1 MVRYTLV
8 FLVLAAATAL
18 VWIARQDLASP
29 SDRTESSFANPVETS
44 PRPRGGENAP
54 PTGPREPSVAGPTAH
69 DAGQEDETKEAEA
82 LRPPLAAEEHA
93 PRAPDFEELLTAYD
107 SVAAATLE
115 AFNARYAG
123 AIAFRSAG
131 EFAWMEEHGFPL
143 PEEIL
148 AATEM
153 PLAELRKLADGGD
166 QGARFLYLDRTLQAV
181 RELRQ
186 SYLRSGIS
194 PDALRDIP
202 EYADAL
208 IRVSYA
214 KGLITGSD
222 SPFAGYLM
230 AEFSRAAFG
239 DSYGYMAGLL
249 HASHMGDPRAYG
261 KLRSFVQQ
269 NGICESALHA
279 MGAYA
284 VIVEGQKVMGDPQ

>member
-8 FLVLAAATAL
+8 FVFLAAAAL
-18 VWIARQDLASP
+18 AWIARQDLDSP
-29 SDRTESSFANPVETS
+29 SDRTESSYANPVETA
-44 PRPRGGENAP
+44 PPPLGGENAP
-54 PTGPREPSVAGPTAH
+54 PTGPREPIVAGPTAH
-69 DAGQEDETKEAEA
+69 DTGREAETTEAEA
-82 LRPPLAAEEHA
+82 LRPPLAAQEHA

-115 AFNARYAG
+115 EFNARYAG

-148 AATEM
+148 AAAEM
-153 PLAELRKLADGGD
+153 PLAELRRLADGGD
-166 QGARFLYLDRTLQAV
+166 QGAKFLYLDRTLQAV

-194 PDALRDIP
+194 TDALRDIP

-208 IRVSYA
+208 VRVSYA
-214 KGLITGSD
+214 KGLIAGSD

-230 AEFSRAAFG
+230 AEFSRATFG

-261 KLRSFVQQ
+261 KLRSFVHQ

-284 VIVEGQKVMGDPQ
+284 VIVEGQKVMSDPQ